1 MQRASSESL
10 VADAE
15 LSIEPAISRPQLSAL
30 LAELWHPTSYGA
42 HQVGTTLARV
52 GHSKFW
58 IFIIDK

>member
-1 MQRASSESL
+1 MQRASFETIVL
-10 VADAE
+10 NAE
-15 LSIEPAISRPQLSAL
+15 RSFEPAISRPQLSAL

>member
-1 MQRASSESL
+1 MQRVSSDTI
-10 VADAE
+10 VFNAE
-15 LSIEPAISRPQLSAL
+15 RSFEPAISRPQLSAL